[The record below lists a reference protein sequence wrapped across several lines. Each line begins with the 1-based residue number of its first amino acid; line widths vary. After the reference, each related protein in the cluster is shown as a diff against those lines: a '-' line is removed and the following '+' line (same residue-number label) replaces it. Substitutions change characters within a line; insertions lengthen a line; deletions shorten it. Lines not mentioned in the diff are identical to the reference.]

1 MSSAALSTSI
11 LLLLICF
18 VGHGSCGSPTEND
31 GTITWND
38 DFQEK
43 NEGSG
48 LNTEYDAKGLQPW
61 YNFANSFIS
70 TVLNKDPYG
79 EFSVLFCS
87 SELIHAFKGF
97 KEWFYRREETN
108 VGYSFG

>member
-11 LLLLICF
+11 IVLLVCF
-18 VGHGSCGSPTEND
+18 VGRGSCASPTENN

-38 DFQEK
+38 DFKEK
-43 NEGSG
+43 NEGSN
-48 LNTEYDAKGLQPW
+48 LKTEYDAKGLQPW

-79 EFSVLFCS
+79 EFCS
-87 SELIHAFKGF
+87 SELIHAFKAGF

>member
-11 LLLLICF
+11 LVLLVCF
-18 VGHGSCGSPTEND
+18 VGRGSCASPTENN

-38 DFQEK
+38 DFKEK
-43 NEGSG
+43 NEGSN
-48 LNTEYDAKGLQPW
+48 LKTEYDAKGLQPW

-79 EFSVLFCS
+79 EFCS
-87 SELIHAFKGF
+87 SELIHAFKAGF
-97 KEWFYRREETN
+97 KEWFFPCNWKTLFRELQ
-108 VGYSFG
+108 